1 MLPIL
6 RTSLVNIV
14 PKTPGL
20 PSLNETFGATLIG
33 SYIGFIIYGLNLYQM
48 FHYFKAFRN
57 DHLYLKILVVLE
69 TWHTALCMHTCY
81 HYLVTNYFNPLAL
94 SEGCGLTIITCQ
106 TFFVRRVYLLV
117 GWRWRILAAVVP
129 TFAQFEP
136 YTWIISMAFGF
147 SAIADIIL
155 TTVLICALRK
165 CRTGMKST
173 DSMLDALILYAIST
187 GICEITH
194 QKMDSVFDLLTFVFA
209 LIRPSKLIYFGI
221 DIVATKLYTT
231 SLLTALNARRMLAK
245 QSSGAAA
252 IYGESGLTSGSTERK
267 RSAFAVNRLVSPRDT
282 TDHESSRGEAI
293 EMNVKANHVY
303 NGTGDVGPQAPII
316 SIGPLGSSMGRSQSE
331 SA

>member
-14 PKTPGL
+14 PRTPGL

-57 DHLYLKILVVLE
+57 DHLYLKILVGVVLVLE

-94 SEGCGLTIITCQ
+94 SEGCVPINLSCIAAGLTIITCQ

-117 GWRWRILAAVVP
+117 GWRWRILAAVVAAFLLVELGLAIAATIETFRKP

-136 YTWIISMAFGF
+136 YTNGF
-147 SAIADIIL
+147 Y
-155 TTVLICALRK
+155 TK
-165 CRTGMKST
+165 
-173 DSMLDALILYAIST
+173 
-187 GICEITH
+187 
-194 QKMDSVFDLLTFVFA
+194 A
-209 LIRPSKLIYFGI
+209 LIRPNKLIYFGI

-282 TDHESSRGEAI
+282 TDHDSSRGEAI

-303 NGTGDVGPQAPII
+303 NGSGDVGPQAPVI
-316 SIGPLGSSMGRSQSE
+316 SIGPLGSSMERSQSE